1 MITTNFTEFKNFNFI
16 VKTPEEPK
24 CQVVTKQIL
33 LLHREERD
41 YREVLSEYNGSL
53 FCSSSDNDFE
63 EVLKLYNSPVSFDCI
78 AIDRVDVNP
87 FELTW
92 LQEELLE
99 EFEKRFTDD
108 EFYGLYFI

>member
-1 MITTNFTEFKNFNFI
+1 MITTNFTEFEKFNFI
-16 VKTPEEPK
+16 VKTPEESK
-24 CQVVTKQIL
+24 CQVVSKRLIL
-33 LLHREERD
+33 LHKEERD
-41 YREVLSEYNGSL
+41 YREAINEYNNSL
-53 FCSSSDNDFE
+53 FCSSADNDFE

-87 FELTW
+87 YELTW

-99 EFEKRFTDD
+99 ELTKNFEDD